1 MGLETNAKI
10 VYARCHREL
19 PEMDSKDTNDS
30 YRPIFD
36 DSRKTRWLSISMR
49 TEHHPFGQP
58 IYSYR
63 HLSTDVGAIDFIF
76 EKSSGCIFAKELRA
90 GCIIIFK
97 TDA

>member
-1 MGLETNAKI
+1 MHVGIVNYLRWIRKI
-10 VYARCHREL
+10 QMTRIDRFSMTRE
-19 PEMDSKDTNDS
+19 
-30 YRPIFD
+30 
-36 DSRKTRWLSISMR
+36 

-76 EKSSGCIFAKELRA
+76 EKSSGCIFAKEFRA